1 MATTR
6 RVTASVLA
14 LALLLACT
22 PDPQPR
28 TAFEGEP
35 LRVLQAGEVP
45 KLGEVEGFAV
55 EVMREGSGDAVTR
68 GKFARAHYIVLL
80 HDGTQ
85 LDSSHGDD
93 PLLVRVGED
102 ASVLEGMQLGMI
114 GMKVGELRRIT
125 VPPKLGYRNRTNV
138 GVPPNTNLTFL
149 VELVEVR

>member
-1 MATTR
+1 MARAGTI
-6 RVTASVLA
+6 TASLLA
-14 LALLLACT
+14 LALALACT

-35 LRVLQAGEVP
+35 LRVLQAGELP

-55 EVMREGSGDAVTR
+55 EVVREGSGDAVAR
-68 GKFARAHYIVLL
+68 GTFARAHYIVLL

-85 LDSSHGDD
+85 LDSSHGKD

-149 VELVEVR
+149 VELVQIR